1 MLDVTPNVR
10 PEAPRFVEQRWSDYT
25 NDDHDVWAAL
35 FERRT
40 RALGELGS
48 ELYLRGA
55 ERVGLCPDC
64 VPDLRVVNEKLAP
77 VTGWRAV
84 AVSGVLPA
92 PEFFRCL
99 AARTFPTAVRL
110 RPRAQL
116 DHAGEPDIFHDVFG
130 HVPLNASPAFGDY
143 LQRFG
148 RIAARAERE
157 AQIQGMARLYWFTV
171 EYGLVR
177 EGEGGAVKAYGSAL
191 LSSGAECAHALG
203 PACERRPFSVP
214 AVLAQPIAVGE
225 PQPVAFVVDTFG
237 LLFHA
242 AQEAA
247 ELLGI
252 PDAV

>member
-10 PEAPRFVEQRWSDYT
+10 PRVPRFVEQRWHEYT
-25 NDDHDVWAAL
+25 NDDHDEWALL

-40 RALGELGS
+40 RALREVGS
-48 ELYLRGA
+48 ELYRRGA

-64 VPDLRVVNEKLAP
+64 VPDLRVVNGKLSP

-84 AVSGVLPA
+84 PVSGLLPA

-99 AARTFPTAVRL
+99 AARTFPTTVHL
-110 RPRAQL
+110 RPREQL
-116 DHAGEPDIFHDVFG
+116 DRTGEPDVFHDVFG
-130 HVPLNASPAFGDY
+130 HAPLTASPAFGDY

-148 RIAARAERE
+148 RIARRAERE
-157 AQIQGMARLYWFTV
+157 EQIQGMARLYWYTV
-171 EYGLVR
+171 ELGLVR
-177 EGEGGAVKAYGSAL
+177 EEGAVKAYGSVL
-191 LSSGAECAHALG
+191 LSSGAECAHVLG

-214 AVLAQPIAVGE
+214 AVLAQPFAIDE
-225 PQPVAFVVDTFG
+225 LPPVAFVVDTFG